1 MLYRSTNKAK
11 TGKVMFIRD
20 ELYDK
25 ASEYLRMGIELPKE
39 NAPIVELGAY
49 ESLIASTIV
58 GKVQIDPK
66 NILVLKDYD
75 SFMKT
80 NVISIE
86 TDKDKHCYAVRRSDY
101 ELANT
106 MFDGQALID
115 SSIFPDWGDGYI
127 LLREHFCK
135 MAAFC
140 THIQKFFKD
149 FYGDEYDTA
158 VINDM

>member
-1 MLYRSTNKAK
+1 
-11 TGKVMFIRD
+11 MFIRE

-25 ASEYLRMGIELPKE
+25 ASEYRRMGIELPKE

-49 ESLIASTIV
+49 MSLVSSTIV

-66 NILVLKDYD
+66 NILVLEDYE

-86 TDKDKHCYAVRRSDY
+86 IDENKHCYAERKSDY
-101 ELANT
+101 TLANV

-115 SSIFPDWGDGYI
+115 SSIFPD
-127 LLREHFCK
+127 
-135 MAAFC
+135 
-140 THIQKFFKD
+140 
-149 FYGDEYDTA
+149 
-158 VINDM
+158 